1 MLEKLVD
8 ILGEGTAYGKPGNVF
23 HRLEDSKAVKGNHES
38 QLKIAIELGDRS
50 GDGVGSRNR
59 RNTSQYLL
67 FFCFVF
73 VVLLYLFLFNNT
85 AILSSSGGSRPS
97 YKGPARSSRPW
108 DKGGLQ
114 KIFFQPFGPHFG
126 RKYGGGTGPP
136 CPSPG
141 SATGFFCRFSF
152 CLFVVVFFGLC
163 VCLLYKTFVVYPSFF
178 SCCSLIEAGIGK
190 QRNL

>member
-97 YKGPARSSRPW
+97 YKGRARSSRP
-108 DKGGLQ
+108 
-114 KIFFQPFGPHFG
+114 
-126 RKYGGGTGPP
+126 
-136 CPSPG
+136 
-141 SATGFFCRFSF
+141 
-152 CLFVVVFFGLC
+152 
-163 VCLLYKTFVVYPSFF
+163 
-178 SCCSLIEAGIGK
+178 
-190 QRNL
+190 